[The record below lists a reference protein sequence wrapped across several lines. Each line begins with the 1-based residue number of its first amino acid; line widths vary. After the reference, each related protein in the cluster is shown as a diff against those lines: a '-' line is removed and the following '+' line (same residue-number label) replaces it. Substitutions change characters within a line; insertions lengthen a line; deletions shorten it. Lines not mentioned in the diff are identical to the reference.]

1 MLLEFFLFM
10 IFLLLQFVSFKLE
23 NSEGV
28 SLNLISR
35 NLYESSNN
43 K

>member
-10 IFLLLQFVSFKLE
+10 ILLLQFVSFKLE